1 MSGTEDLYRG
11 LISNSIN
18 VHISIAMCIFTIVPF
33 GEFFLLH
40 SRSTVHHGMKLGQE
54 LKQGRYLEAGAG
66 VEVREECYL

>member
-54 LKQGRYLEAGAG
+54 HKQGRNLEAKDDA
-66 VEVREECYL
+66 EAMEAYC